1 MKTHISTRWTILE
14 ESSTFDNCTTETL
27 YPLYHTQ
34 HNRQDIRN
42 QKAKPNQSFYHQ
54 EKPKA
59 ERFKF
64 FCTKPLDA
72 MEIHNHWITRLWSN
86 DDEATKM
93 VITLQ
98 TCSDQLQT
106 AIIKNDVNFVKVIS
120 TARTLELSHW
130 EMQFIN
136 YNKVKPAVS
145 DSQDIA
151 AFHKRHSSQSLD
163 HQIMA

>member
-1 MKTHISTRWTILE
+1 
-14 ESSTFDNCTTETL
+14 
-27 YPLYHTQ
+27 
-34 HNRQDIRN
+34 
-42 QKAKPNQSFYHQ
+42 
-54 EKPKA
+54 
-59 ERFKF
+59 
-64 FCTKPLDA
+64 
-72 MEIHNHWITRLWSN
+72 MEIHNHWITRLWSKVKDCELRQHD

-98 TCSDQLQT
+98 SCSDQLQT

-120 TARTLELSHW
+120 TARTLVLSHW
-130 EMQFIN
+130 EMQLIN